1 MDMVG
6 GRIRRFKMR
15 LSEKQKE
22 ASPTQEKPKDSPK
35 SEPTPRLAN
44 GQKFLKDSTLNKIP
58 KLYETDGVPM
68 AEKTIYAKFFHPRSD
83 MTWFGDAKTREI
95 LG

>member
-1 MDMVG
+1 MVG

-44 GQKFLKDSTLNKIP
+44 GQKFLKDSRDNLTSCCICSEGC
-58 KLYETDGVPM
+58 Y
-68 AEKTIYAKFFHPRSD
+68 KTKHCCPTVELFCFRCHRKRD
-83 MTWFGDAKTREI
+83 LFM
-95 LG
+95 